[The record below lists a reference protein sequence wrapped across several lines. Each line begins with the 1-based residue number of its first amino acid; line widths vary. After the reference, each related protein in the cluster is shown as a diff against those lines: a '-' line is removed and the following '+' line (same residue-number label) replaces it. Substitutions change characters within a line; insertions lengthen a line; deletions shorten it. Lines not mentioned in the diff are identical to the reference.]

1 MKTTRL
7 FMLMVLWVAVLF
19 FAACGGEGRQSGTPS
34 EGDAPG
40 GEDFSVKTIEG
51 ERFDLSGGRSEVVAL
66 YIMAGW

>member
-34 EGDAPG
+34 EGGAPG

-51 ERFDLSGGRSEVVAL
+51 ERFDLSGGRSEVVVL
-66 YIMAGW
+66 YFMAGW